1 MSGVSLASGAEAA
14 FPPALADRFAV
25 GPSDEGSWC
34 VAGDREPRVVRT
46 PESSAATPGPPG
58 PAR

>member
-25 GPSDEGSWC
+25 CTMDEGSWC
-34 VAGDREPRVVRT
+34 VGGDREPMGVRT
-46 PESSAATPGPPG
+46 PEAAGAETG
-58 PAR
+58 PAGLAP